1 MTTKKTTD
9 ESNKDKD
16 KEKMENEITKFG
28 KKIFEKYLS
37 GREFNEEKVFLWQ
50 ENIIDDILDY
60 CNKNY
65 NNYNFFIIS
74 FLSPSSSSYNSS
86 ASGIFI
92 DKTDSYFSFN
102 NGNKSIFHI
111 EIRIFYFI
119 YKLKAKGNYNSIE
132 NKIIKKNNEI
142 HRKILDERKYSFSSC
157 DKYIN
162 SIPNELTNYIL
173 EIDKSRYYYCVIYLY
188 ETKEK
193 DWSVNFKYTGNKPI
207 NSKIVELYTGKNIEG
222 ISYTFSW

>member
-1 MTTKKTTD
+1 METKKNAD
-9 ESNKDKD
+9 ERSKE
-16 KEKMENEITKFG
+16 KEKMEKEITKYG
-28 KKIFEKYLS
+28 KTIFEKYLT
-37 GREFNEEKVFLWQ
+37 GRDFKEEKVSVWQ
-50 ENIIDDILDY
+50 ENIIDDVLDF
-60 CNKNY
+60 CNKNF

-111 EIRIFYFI
+111 ELRIFYFI
-119 YKLKAKGNYNSIE
+119 NKLKPKGNYNSIE
-132 NKIIKKNNEI
+132 NKIIKKNIDI
-142 HRKILDERKYSFSSC
+142 HKKILDSRKYSFSSC

-162 SIPNELTNYIL
+162 SIPKELTNYIL
-173 EIDKSRYYYCVIYLY
+173 EIDKSRYYYCVIYLF
-188 ETKEK
+188 ENKEK
-193 DWSVNFKYTGNKPI
+193 DWFVNFKYSGNKPI
-207 NSKIVELYTGKNIEG
+207 NSKIIELYSGENIEG

>member
-9 ESNKDKD
+9 ESFKDKD

-111 EIRIFYFI
+111 
-119 YKLKAKGNYNSIE
+119 
-132 NKIIKKNNEI
+132 
-142 HRKILDERKYSFSSC
+142 
-157 DKYIN
+157 
-162 SIPNELTNYIL
+162 
-173 EIDKSRYYYCVIYLY
+173 
-188 ETKEK
+188 
-193 DWSVNFKYTGNKPI
+193 
-207 NSKIVELYTGKNIEG
+207 
-222 ISYTFSW
+222 